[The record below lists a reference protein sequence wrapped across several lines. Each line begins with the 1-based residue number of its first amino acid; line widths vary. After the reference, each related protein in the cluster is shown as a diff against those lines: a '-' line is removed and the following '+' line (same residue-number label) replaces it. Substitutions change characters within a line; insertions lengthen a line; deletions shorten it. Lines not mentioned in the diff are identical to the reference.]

1 LSTRIPAPRYLRIA
15 RWLAASIALLI
26 VWGSLY
32 PFDFFLPDEQLLHRR
47 LFGAL
52 SHHMTRAD
60 MASNV
65 LIYMPFGAVMMLAL
79 FGRSRLTHVLQT
91 TVFGSL
97 LSMNMELAQAFTPH
111 RVTSVF
117 DWLLNSAGAFAG
129 AVMIS
134 LYLLVGKRWRF
145 RSLIGPRPALVPMW
159 LVLLWVV
166 SQFAP
171 YVPALN
177 SAQLQA
183 STDQLAHRYPWSVVQ
198 GSVAIAAWLALAEAM
213 RRIWKP
219 HHAAVA
225 LVGLI
230 AATLFAR
237 LWIVN
242 QHLRYEEAI
251 AWLVALGS
259 LFSSRPQDSRART
272 GIAAGACAV
281 ALLLAGLWP
290 FEFAAEAGPFYWTP
304 FSGNLL
310 LSRDYQPLLEKI
322 FIYAALLWTLTLCIG
337 RLSVAFMAAFA
348 LTTLVE
354 LQQMWMPD
362 RRAEITDPLLI
373 ALLTAVFYIALEFQ
387 PYALGNR
394 GSRAAG
400 AASRPGLRRLDDAGQ
415 PK

>member
-1 LSTRIPAPRYLRIA
+1 MRIPAPRYLRIA

-32 PFDFFLPDEQLLHRR
+32 PFEFFVPPEQLLHRR
-47 LFGAL
+47 LLGAL
-52 SHHMTRAD
+52 SHHMTRGD

-97 LSMNMELAQAFTPH
+97 LSMNMELAQAFTRH

-145 RSLIGPRPALVPMW
+145 RSLMGPRPALVPMW
-159 LVLLWVV
+159 LLLLWVV

-183 STDQLAHRYPWSVVQ
+183 STDQLAHRYLWSVVE

-219 HHAAVA
+219 PYAAVA
-225 LVGLI
+225 LAGLI
-230 AATLFAR
+230 AATLLAR
-237 LWIVN
+237 LWIID
-242 QHLRYEEAI
+242 QHLRYEETI

-259 LFSSRPQDSRART
+259 LFASSPQDSRART
-272 GIAAGACAV
+272 GVAAGACAA

-290 FEFAAEAGPFYWTP
+290 FEFTAQAGPFHWTP

-337 RLSVAFMAAFA
+337 RLSAAFVAAFA

-387 PYALGNR
+387 PYALGSR
-394 GSRAAG
+394 GPRTADIG
-400 AASRPGLRRLDDAGQ
+400 AASPPGPRRPDDADQ